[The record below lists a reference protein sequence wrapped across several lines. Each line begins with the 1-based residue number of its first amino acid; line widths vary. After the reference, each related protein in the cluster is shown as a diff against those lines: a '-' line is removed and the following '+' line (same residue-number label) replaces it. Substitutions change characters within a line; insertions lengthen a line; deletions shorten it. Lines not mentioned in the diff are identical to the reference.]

1 VVEQIVIRELAG
13 GAPIVPERAA
23 IDAGRGLRGDRY
35 WSQTGTWSDG
45 DPSGR
50 ALTLIDAAV
59 LDSLGLTGEQ
69 SYRNVVTHGIDL
81 DALVGRRLRIGA
93 VECFGARDCPPCL
106 LLERRTRPGVLR
118 ALARCGGLRVDV
130 LTDGEIAVGDAV
142 VVVE

>member
-13 GAPIVPERAA
+13 GEPVVPERAA

-35 WSQTGTWSDG
+35 WSQIGTWSDG

-50 ALTLIDAAV
+50 ALTLVDAAA
-59 LDSLGLTGEQ
+59 LEAAGLTGEQ
-69 SYRNVVTHGIDL
+69 SYRNVVMRGVVL
-81 DALVGRRLRIGA
+81 DALVGRHFWIGA
-93 VECFGARDCPPCL
+93 VECFGARDCPPCA
-106 LLERRTRPGVLR
+106 LLERRTRPGVRR

-142 VVVE
+142 VVVG